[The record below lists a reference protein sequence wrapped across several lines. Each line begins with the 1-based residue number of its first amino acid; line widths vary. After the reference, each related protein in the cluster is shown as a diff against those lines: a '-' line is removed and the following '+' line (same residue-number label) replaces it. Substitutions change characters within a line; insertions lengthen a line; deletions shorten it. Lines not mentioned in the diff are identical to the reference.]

1 MKEWREIQRR
11 QKDVHSHSMLCAC
24 IETSQG
30 TPKPEQRTHT
40 DEHNK
45 EIKVYSTVLNSEKYS
60 ECNTPFDGAQCCIP
74 FYTWKGEGK

>member
-1 MKEWREIQRR
+1 MKERREIQRR

-60 ECNTPFDGAQCCIP
+60 ECNTHFGWSSVLWSIL
-74 FYTWKGEGK
+74 YMEG